1 MSDPLSMPPAFAVLP
16 PIEMS
21 QTTLASCWRF
31 NSFRHRS
38 NKTPSNSSCVFKTAI
53 GYRFVCLQAT
63 VFLLVAVG
71 VSVKADNI
79 NVSPKGFS
87 RFHSNAIRLPPLL
100 KRLFFS
106 AQLSYWRAKSSLNS
120 LEKLGVDKWQY
131 PLFWFLLYSDIL
143 SRYNHNH

>member
-1 MSDPLSMPPAFAVLP
+1 MPPAFAVLP

-87 RFHSNAIRLPPLL
+87 RFHSNAIRLHPLL

-106 AQLSYWRAKSSLNS
+106 TQLSYWRAKSSLNS

-131 PLFWFLLYSDIL
+131 PRLCFSCTRIYFHGITTTIETAS
-143 SRYNHNH
+143 